1 MSILSIFAG
10 ALSTGGKQPKSNLSV
25 SIPGK
30 CFIPPL
36 VGMCL
41 FFLVCPCSAKPGA
54 EFRELQSGWYL
65 DEPYQMEAGP
75 GAAKEFSGLDIQISR
90 ELFEQA
96 GYRVVF
102 EPMSWAASLEG
113 LRTGEIDFLMGAYY
127 EKSREEFAYY
137 SKPYRTER
145 NDLYYHESIGNLDRI
160 KSVQDVLEFLQNEK
174 LNLALIQGHAYGFEQ
189 FTHLVRDPPPNL
201 NLIPSQSYRENLDLM
216 LNGIV
221 DLFVADPIIMDRL
234 IAESESAS
242 AVRKLGIP
250 SREIPV
256 HILFSKKSISQK
268 QLKQFN
274 SLLEGMQAQGR
285 VKDLLREFVLPAYLS
300 ITTGQTW
307 FTVLN
312 LLGIVAFCVS
322 ALFLARKERYNLFGA
337 LVLATLPAIGGGV
350 LRDLFLGVDQVF
362 VLKTPAYFLV
372 AVCVVLAGF
381 ASIKCY
387 DFIHDRYTVL
397 GRTIDRFIEKKLG
410 GVLGQLFKFFDAWAV
425 GSFTVIGVGV
435 ALEMRVEP
443 LWLWGPA
450 MAVLTASGGVILRD
464 IARADFNIEMLK
476 QDTYAETSL
485 LGGIIYTCA
494 LMYSSYELSLAFIF
508 YLTMTMVFLLFGLR
522 LFILWKGY
530 MNPLQ
535 FGDIY
540 THPNTRLRQFVSK
553 EPELF
558 KIISE
563 YYTDDERSQTVPV
576 PQAGLEGAHNQF
588 IYSAGELKESL
599 DQVAAEPLSEKSI
612 NSYRQCNTRLELAM
626 SLENNLFAY
635 LEQRPGTDLQLSESG
650 LKLQQT
656 LHESLRT
663 LIDTT
668 AMAVE
673 SRDPM
678 DFSMLESLT
687 SNYRQRFD
695 NLRSKYYV
703 RQRECGDVHLEM
715 VLQST
720 HKVERI
726 IFLLSDYVRLRLD
739 KKEIRAGNPTN
750 RKTQQVHTITGRP

>member
-1 MSILSIFAG
+1 
-10 ALSTGGKQPKSNLSV
+10 
-25 SIPGK
+25 
-30 CFIPPL
+30 
-36 VGMCL
+36 
-41 FFLVCPCSAKPGA
+41 
-54 EFRELQSGWYL
+54 
-65 DEPYQMEAGP
+65 
-75 GAAKEFSGLDIQISR
+75 
-90 ELFEQA
+90 
-96 GYRVVF
+96 
-102 EPMSWAASLEG
+102 
-113 LRTGEIDFLMGAYY
+113 
-127 EKSREEFAYY
+127 
-137 SKPYRTER
+137 
-145 NDLYYHESIGNLDRI
+145 
-160 KSVQDVLEFLQNEK
+160 
-174 LNLALIQGHAYGFEQ
+174 
-189 FTHLVRDPPPNL
+189 
-201 NLIPSQSYRENLDLM
+201 
-216 LNGIV
+216 
-221 DLFVADPIIMDRL
+221 
-234 IAESESAS
+234 
-242 AVRKLGIP
+242 
-250 SREIPV
+250 
-256 HILFSKKSISQK
+256 
-268 QLKQFN
+268 
-274 SLLEGMQAQGR
+274 
-285 VKDLLREFVLPAYLS
+285 
-300 ITTGQTW
+300 
-307 FTVLN
+307 
-312 LLGIVAFCVS
+312 
-322 ALFLARKERYNLFGA
+322 
-337 LVLATLPAIGGGV
+337 
-350 LRDLFLGVDQVF
+350 
-362 VLKTPAYFLV
+362 
-372 AVCVVLAGF
+372 
-381 ASIKCY
+381 
-387 DFIHDRYTVL
+387 
-397 GRTIDRFIEKKLG
+397 
-410 GVLGQLFKFFDAWAV
+410 
-425 GSFTVIGVGV
+425 
-435 ALEMRVEP
+435 
-443 LWLWGPA
+443 
-450 MAVLTASGGVILRD
+450 
-464 IARADFNIEMLK
+464 
-476 QDTYAETSL
+476 
-485 LGGIIYTCA
+485 
-494 LMYSSYELSLAFIF
+494 
-508 YLTMTMVFLLFGLR
+508 MTMVFLLFGLR